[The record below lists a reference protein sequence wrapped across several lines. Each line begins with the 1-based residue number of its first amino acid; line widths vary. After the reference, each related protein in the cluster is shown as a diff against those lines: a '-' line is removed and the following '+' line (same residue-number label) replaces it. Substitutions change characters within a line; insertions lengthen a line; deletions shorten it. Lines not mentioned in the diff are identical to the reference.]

1 MKNNKIVLLAVIA
14 VFIGAWFYFDLGH
27 FLTLE
32 YAKREQLAL
41 QDHIAENP
49 ITSYISFF
57 SLYVLATALS
67 IPGASILTLLGAALF
82 GFWTS
87 LIMVSFASTIGATLA
102 FLSSRFILRDWV
114 QAKFGQRLTTLN
126 QGIAKE
132 GAFYLLSLRLIPVF
146 PFFLINLLM
155 GLTAIKAWTF
165 FWVSQLGMLAG
176 TAVYIN
182 AGTQL
187 GKIES
192 LSGIISAPVLVSLF
206 LLGLFPLIAKWIMK
220 VMENK
225 KLYQQ
230 WQKPTHFDQNLVV
243 IGAGAGGLVSS
254 YIAAAV
260 KAEVT
265 LIERHKMGGDCL
277 NTGCVPSKAL
287 IRAAHTAADIKNA
300 AKLGIDA
307 HIDNVNFAQVMGRI
321 HNVIA
326 KVEPHDSIERYSKL
340 GVNCVTGDATILS
353 PWEVEVNGDRITTR
367 NIVIATGARPLVPD
381 IPGLKTVD
389 YLTSD
394 TIWQLTALP
403 KRLLILGGGPIGC
416 ELAQSFCRLGAEV
429 TVVERSSQL
438 LSREDT
444 DAATLVEQALTSDGV
459 NVLLQ
464 HNAVK
469 FESIIDDNGVRT
481 QRALLEH
488 NNHQLAV
495 EFDAVMVALG
505 RVANVQGFGLEQLG
519 ITTTE
524 RGTVAVNQY
533 LQTQYPNIYAVGDVA
548 GPYQL
553 THVAAHQTWYA
564 AVNSLFGS
572 LKKFKVDYS
581 VIPAVTY
588 TAPELARVGINEK
601 EAQSQNIDYE
611 VTCYGLDDLDRAIA
625 DGYDEGFI
633 KVLTPKGSDKILG
646 VTIVGHHGGDLLA
659 EFTLAMRHNLGLNK
673 ILGTIHPYPTMSEG
687 AKYTAG
693 IWKQAHAPQ
702 KLLAWVKKY
711 HDWMRN
717 SSRQK

>member
-1 MKNNKIVLLAVIA
+1 MKRNKILLLTVILA
-14 VFIGAWFYFDLGH
+14 IIGTWFYFDLGQ
-27 FLTLE
+27 FLTLDA
-32 YAKREQLAL
+32 AKQEQLTL
-41 QDHIAENP
+41 QHHILENP
-49 ITSYISFF
+49 ITAYISFF
-57 SLYVLATALS
+57 SLYILVTALS

-82 GFWTS
+82 GFWAS

-114 QAKFGQRLTTLN
+114 QTKFGNRLTTLN
-126 QGIAKE
+126 NGIEKE
-132 GAFYLLSLRLIPVF
+132 GGFYLLSLRLIPVF

-155 GLTAIKAWTF
+155 GLTIIKTRTF

-187 GKIES
+187 GKIDS
-192 LSGIISAPVLVSLF
+192 LSGIVSVPVLFSLV
-206 LLGLFPLIAKWIMK
+206 LLGLFPLLTKWIMK
-220 VMENK
+220 TMTMK
-225 KLYQQ
+225 KQYKQ
-230 WQKPTHFDQNLVV
+230 WQKPARFDQNLVV
-243 IGAGAGGLVSS
+243 IGAGSGGLVSA

-300 AKLGIDA
+300 STLGIDA
-307 HIDNVNFAQVMGRI
+307 QINHIDFAQVMGRI

-326 KVEPHDSIERYSKL
+326 KIEPHDSIERYSQL
-340 GVNCVTGDATILS
+340 GVNCVTGNATILS
-353 PWEVEVNGDRITTR
+353 PWEVEVNGTRITTR
-367 NIVIATGARPLVPD
+367 NIVIATGARPLVPA
-381 IPGLKTVD
+381 IPGLDTVN

-394 TIWQLTALP
+394 TVWQLTTLP

-429 TVVERSSQL
+429 TIVERSPQL
-438 LSREDT
+438 LNREDR
-444 DAATLVEQALTSDGV
+444 DAAQLVEQSLAHDGV
-459 NVLLQ
+459 NILLQ
-464 HNAVK
+464 HNAVQ
-469 FESIIDDNGVRT
+469 FESTLDDNG
-481 QRALLEH
+481 QRIQRVVVEH
-488 NNHQLAV
+488 DNQQV
-495 EFDAVMVALG
+495 SIEFDAVMVALG
-505 RVANVQGFGLEQLG
+505 RVANVQGFGLEELG

-553 THVAAHQTWYA
+553 THVAAHQAWYA
-564 AVNSLFGS
+564 AVNSLFGAV
-572 LKKFKVDYS
+572 KKFKVDYS

-601 EAQSQNIDYE
+601 EAQAQGIDYE
-611 VTCYGLDDLDRAIA
+611 VTRYGLDDLDRAIA

-633 KVLTPKGSDKILG
+633 KILTPKGSDKILG
-646 VTIVGHHGGDLLA
+646 ATIVGHHAGDLLA

-673 ILGTIHPYPTMSEG
+673 ILDTIHPYPTMSEG

-693 IWKQAHAPQ
+693 VWKKAHAPQ

-711 HDWMRN
+711 HQWMR
-717 SSRQK
+717 S